1 MAEKIVSVKMPPS
14 LVTELRTLTEK
25 HHYIDLSEQVRSIV
39 RQKCLKYSQQESD
52 GLLHDIERQI
62 KESNQ
67 QRKEQILRELQKL
80 LEGDA

>member
-1 MAEKIVSVKMPPS
+1 MAEKVVSVKMPPS
-14 LVTELRTLTEK
+14 LVHELRTLTEK

-39 RQKCLKYSQQESD
+39 RQKCVKYSQQDSQN
-52 GLLHDIERQI
+52 LLHDIERQI